1 MKKYTTLLLAIFI
14 TFGQSLINFNGEARA
29 ASQAQPSIW
38 DIDRSHIV
46 KWTLWSFNS
55 EFQLTTV
62 DEQDERWIQTG
73 FSGFAEGE
81 YRRISH
87 PKLGHVGFVA
97 GSTYTS
103 QMGLVCR
110 NYVIR
115 LEDSQDAFPAM
126 ACYQNNSWQY
136 TRSVF

>member
-1 MKKYTTLLLAIFI
+1 MKKHITFLLAILI
-14 TFGQSLINFNGEARA
+14 TFGQETIYFQSKAQA
-29 ASQAQPSIW
+29 ASRSSLSIW
-38 DIDRSHIV
+38 DIDRSHIL

-55 EFQLTTV
+55 DFQITV
-62 DEQDERWIQTG
+62 VNDQAERWVQTG

-87 PKLGHVGFVA
+87 PTLGYIGFVA

-103 QMGLVCR
+103 RMGLPCR

-115 LEDSQDAFPAM
+115 VEASQDAFPAM
-126 ACYQNNSWQY
+126 ACYQHNSWQY